1 MERTMSREKSSWYE
15 EMMTQGLMRYSATT
29 ERWPAV
35 LRPGLAQLDQQPAH
49 GHGHK
54 QLRDL
59 PEKQETDHTGS
70 SLLSGDFAPPVFC
83 VR

>member
-1 MERTMSREKSSWYE
+1 MSREKSSWYE

-29 ERWPAV
+29 ESGGVV

-70 SLLSGDFAPPVFC
+70 SLLSGDFSPPVFC

>member
-35 LRPGLAQLDQQPAH
+35 PPTGPCQLDQQPAH